1 MTETATLIAAV
12 RNEGPFLLEWIAYHR
27 VIGFDTIVV
36 YADQTLDGT
45 GALLAALDAGGAVIH
60 VPNPVEADPAIPG
73 HRNRAYAAAIALPQV
88 RKASWVMALDA
99 DEFLNI
105 HAGDGHLS
113 DLLDRMPDA
122 DAISLTWRL
131 FGHAGQTRFTNAPV
145 LARFTRAAPPD
156 RVIGN
161 RQFGLKT
168 LFRPDLARAIAPHR
182 PVVRAGRRVDNTM
195 WLNGAGDDVTADLL
209 HGGWRAGADTAAY
222 DHAQINHYVVRSTE
236 VFALH
241 NLRTPALGS
250 EPMPLT
256 PADFDNLNANQT
268 TDRSIQRHADAV
280 TAEIA
285 RLRALPGVARAH
297 AACVQITTAQIA
309 VMQEAHAADPDHP
322 VTRLCDPATA
332 RRQLRDPAVAPDT
345 PPAPATPLVPDTPAI
360 AEPDPGATAPED
372 AAPRW
377 FSDLHRSD
385 HRRGWYQ
392 SHRDF
397 AVQFT
402 ARSPEVLVVSFDNL
416 SSVNDPSLARD
427 TWGYG
432 FYAAE
437 GWSHMGVMAFEK
449 NWFRDTALFDMMEK
463 LRHLFAQYRTVVMTG
478 TSMGAYAATAFAD
491 LAPGCTVLAFSPQAT
506 LDTARVPWESR
517 FGAGRKRDWSGR
529 YAFAPDHCRTA
540 ADVFVVHDPYFEP
553 DRLHAQLY
561 RGPNI
566 HHLKSWYASHK
577 SAQFMRRADILKTV
591 MQEAVAGTLTPA
603 RYYALFR
610 SRRDLVWYYMG
621 LADHLLARGH
631 RGLAAQ
637 LADHLVTLDRP
648 GLARSIRKRL

>member
-1 MTETATLIAAV
+1 MTETTTLIAAV

-36 YADQTLDGT
+36 YADQTTDGT
-45 GALLAALDAGGAVIH
+45 GALLAALDAGSAVIH
-60 VPNPVEADPAIPG
+60 VPNAGRGG
-73 HRNRAYAAAIALPQV
+73 HRNRAYAAAQALPQV
-88 RKASWVMALDA
+88 RDADWVMALDT

-105 HAGDGHLS
+105 HAGDGHVS
-113 DLLDRMPDA
+113 DLLAQMPDA
-122 DAISLTWRL
+122 DAISLTWLL
-131 FGHAGQTRFTNAPV
+131 FGHAGQTLFTDAPV
-145 LARFTRAAPPD
+145 LTRFTRAAPPD
-156 RVIGN
+156 RAVSA

-168 LFRPDLARAIAPHR
+168 LFRPALARAIAPHR
-182 PVVRAGRRVDNTM
+182 PVVRAGRTVDNTL

-209 HGGWRAGADTAAY
+209 HGGWRAAAETAAY

-250 EPMPLT
+250 EPGPLT
-256 PADFDNLNANQT
+256 LNDFDDLNTNQT
-268 TDRSIQRHADAV
+268 TDRSIQRHAEAV
-280 TAEIA
+280 AAEIA
-285 RLRALPGVARAH
+285 RLYALPDVAQAQ

-309 VMQEAHAADPDHP
+309 TLRAAHAADPNHP

-332 RRQLRDPAVAPDT
+332 HQQLRETAGRAT
-345 PPAPATPLVPDTPAI
+345 PPAPASVPPTPPDADPETI
-360 AEPDPGATAPED
+360 ASND

-377 FSDLHRSD
+377 LADLRRSN
-385 HRRGWYQ
+385 HPRGWYH

-402 ARSPEVLVVSFDNL
+402 ARSHEVLVVSFDNL

-437 GWSHMGVMAFEK
+437 GWSHVGVMAFEK
-449 NWFRDTALFDMMEK
+449 NWFRDTALFDIMEG

-506 LDTARVPWESR
+506 LDRACVPWEDR
-517 FGAGRKRDWSGR
+517 FGSGRKRDWSGR
-529 YAFAPDHCRTA
+529 YANAPDHCTRA
-540 ADVFVVHDPYFEP
+540 RDVFVVYDPYFEP
-553 DRLHAQLY
+553 DRLHAELY
-561 RGPNI
+561 QGNNI

-577 SAQFMRRADILKTV
+577 SAQFMRRANILKTV
-591 MQEAVAGTLTPA
+591 MQEAVAGTLSPA

-637 LADHLVTLDRP
+637 LADHLVTLNRV
-648 GLARSIRKRL
+648 GLARSIRTRL